1 MAPCEGCPL
10 RPGDWCS
17 RLSWPGIP
25 VTSFQWGRMV
35 TINVSPGGA
44 ASPAREDAPRC
55 RRPAVLRADNRP
67 QGPSRT
73 HPIPTRSLRADSRLL
88 DPSPAHPDIV
98 PPRLTLGHLTLGTV
112 TGAPH
117 RCPVTPCLGVAD
129 PRGPSRTHLAVV
141 LQRLV
146 RATGPKFRRGH
157 VPVAPCV
164 RTAEPWIRRRR
175 IPPSSCHSLRTD
187 NRARASSRT
196 HLRRRVRPPRAQT
209 ARLQVRP
216 RVPGT
221 PTRQTPATDGD
232 IPRGR
237 VRVLPG
243 GGIRRRQGQQ
253 SRPRTR
259 RMPPAAQKCPRTR
272 RTSPAT
278 APECGAS
285 VASRATGA
293 PTTPAPTSNHDL
305 RAPHRRQKRPS
316 RGRRD
321 RLQARKLP
329 DLRWRLQAVG

>member
-232 IPRGR
+232 IPRAGCVSFRAGAFDAVRDSNPVPARAGCPRPHRNVPARAGR
-237 VRVLPG
+237 PQPRRLSAGPPWHPEPLVRQLHQ
-243 GGIRRRQGQQ
+243 RRRPTTTSGPHTDARSGQ
-253 SRPRTR
+253 
-259 RMPPAAQKCPRTR
+259 A
-272 RTSPAT
+272 
-278 APECGAS
+278 EEG
-285 VASRATGA
+285 ATG
-293 PTTPAPTSNHDL
+293 S
-305 RAPHRRQKRPS
+305 KRGS
-316 RGRRD
+316 S
-321 RLQARKLP
+321 QT
-329 DLRWRLQAVG
+329 